1 MEKFNF
7 TLSLIVLGVVF
18 SVSIIYAEM
27 TKESSGNDITGKKV
41 VFLTSTTHQ
50 GDFGGVA
57 DADIICN
64 DLAATNAELAGRH
77 FKAWISDSTY
87 SPINCFTKHHN
98 IPYVLS
104 NGDQI
109 AENWGQ
115 LTNTTLEH
123 AINIDE
129 KGMLINSYLDVWTN
143 TTYSGTIYDKDN
155 NCINFTWRD
164 ITTQNWAYIGDS
176 SQRGKKRSIYKSSSC
191 HKENRLYCVEQ

>member
-7 TLSLIVLGVVF
+7 TLSLIVLVLLF

-64 DLAATNAELAGRH
+64 DLAAANAELAGRH
-77 FKAWISDSTY
+77 FKAWISDSTC

-109 AENWGQ
+109 QIAENWGQ

-123 AINIDE
+123 ALNIDE
-129 KGMLINSYLDVWTN
+129 KGMLINSL
-143 TTYSGTIYDKDN
+143 
-155 NCINFTWRD
+155 
-164 ITTQNWAYIGDS
+164 
-176 SQRGKKRSIYKSSSC
+176 
-191 HKENRLYCVEQ
+191 